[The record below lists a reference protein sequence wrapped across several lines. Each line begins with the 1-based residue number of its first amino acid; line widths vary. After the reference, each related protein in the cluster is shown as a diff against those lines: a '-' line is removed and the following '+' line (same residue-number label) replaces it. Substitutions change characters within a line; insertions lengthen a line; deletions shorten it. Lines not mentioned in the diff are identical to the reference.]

1 MVVWGE
7 EEFVL
12 VVLSQSRAS
21 VTMEEQTLWHW
32 GGTSSLSMSCAR
44 PMVEMAKARARLRNC
59 IFAVEVSKKSGL
71 SIIGW

>member
-1 MVVWGE
+1 MVVRE
-7 EEFVL
+7 KMELVL

-44 PMVEMAKARARLRNC
+44 PMVEMAKARARFRNC
-59 IFAVEVSKKSGL
+59 IFAVEGL
-71 SIIGW
+71 SGD